1 MEPTIDTTLPDDSTI
16 ENPEGEE
23 SFVSSGAALDSMEV
37 AEDVKVS
44 AYQVVPGEDNKVSYA
59 ALTDETASITY
70 MENTVDDDG
79 TVNKES
85 EKILF
90 KVTPAKGKVLTK
102 VEYALAENEEGLT
115 AEPALKPATGTIGA
129 NTQYEIPDKVE
140 ALIKDKKVVG
150 IYITTKEEEYTVNFT
165 AGSSASGA
173 KVYLKNAEGKYDF
186 AGSASTQATVKYS
199 DRDSLAFAVTGLGET
214 ADGAKVTVSNGA
226 VSSATP
232 GTEGEVKYLEYTLKL
247 SEAKSLSDKDSVT
260 VTLDKTVAAA
270 VVLADLKVDSNVT
283 VAKPDASLDTYKDHK
298 ELAAGS
304 YAAGDKIAF
313 TVTAKKNY
321 KVVAPV
327 AYWTTDEDAETK
339 NELTVASKDET
350 VGENKVTV
358 YEIDLSG
365 ITQDANLHVAIEAE
379 LDGEEADVKTISFT
393 AENGHVKVT
402 GTPVDENLAG
412 GSDKFEAGT
421 SYKFQVEPDDGYAV
435 TKIEAVFTKTYA
447 DDTTKDETYVI
458 DADGNKLADDS
469 DLYPFNSETEMTALF
484 EGTDTVEEKSVK
496 WTTRKVELKITTEVE
511 TSVLE
516 AEVTFESEGC
526 YAKDKTKGAYGVE
539 VKTEEGKVEKKE
551 GTEEDEEIYTVKPG
565 TEYLEFAVTG
575 AKTAPEVTVAGKVY
589 EAEDGF
595 TYRVPAVNLSEKT
608 KVVIKRKANNVRVY
622 FNGAGSIVTTVT
634 DLDAEYDA
642 ANGTPSKLPE
652 GYDTQAAYAVNADA
666 NIKITGKMASG
677 TKANIQKV
685 TYRVGDEGADL
696 DAEVKKDGTFEIKA
710 EASGNVHV
718 FVAKSTDKKIE
729 LTNVDYD
736 IEDGVYHVKN
746 YLTTI
751 NAKVYSGEA
760 ALPLFAASV
769 KDGTKNAATKAVINK
784 DDNSLAE
791 IKVDSREFNK
801 VLTVTLTTLED
812 RTPVT
817 FQIKTDTPV
826 ASVEYASDEIQ
837 EGKLT
842 LPVDTVFST
851 NVTMTADSAPIGNLD
866 VAVIGAAETEIK
878 GDIKTTD
885 DTNVA
890 AEFDDGVLTIT
901 TLPSKDGAGK
911 ADAAKIVLYDKM
923 NENKIVEGSAIVLS
937 TGKAIVLGENVVPDA
952 KLSETNASS
961 ANSLRVEIKPVA
973 NLGKLP
979 NVGRLYYKVDVDA
992 SGVTAAN
999 ADIVSAI
1006 KEQVSK
1012 LGKYY
1017 SMAKLDADGG
1027 ITLQVVPDVVK
1038 NEECV
1043 GAKAEGFGVK
1053 VTLVQTFDEGTAT
1066 DANVITGAV
1075 KDLGTASTK
1084 DPYFEDTKTGKLK
1097 VKNGT
1102 TTINTG
1108 DTNWVSVAEPQ
1119 FDKNADYTDVKVD
1132 FVDVKT
1138 GKRRTPTGM
1147 EVGYN
1152 AVTNKVV
1159 VRFKNKNS
1167 NYYTYN
1173 TKSGTAYK
1181 DLGVKVT
1188 AKTQSTGYGVSGTV
1202 KLTVVNGIE
1211 NISAGAQPYAL
1222 KTKDKA
1228 STFKVAV
1235 DLNGSSDNKEYAPKK
1250 KNVEYEIV
1258 SAGTELY
1265 GNTEADLENKAPAKA
1280 AASITL
1286 KNGKTVDGVSVKNGT
1301 VTIAKEYE
1309 LAKNA
1314 ADNQFKVLVKAND
1327 YTGNTVVGLTEVIE
1341 ITGQNRA
1348 LGKLTVVKV
1357 GYDDNEAE
1365 IGTPVTGS
1373 VAEVTQLEDAE
1384 YRAVLL
1390 KDDAE
1395 LTSKGYYVLD
1405 YNNIVN
1411 PDEVSFTPAKGN
1423 VYVDEYGYIHVK
1435 KFGKAAIVAADK
1447 SDPKNNKT
1455 EKLNMEF
1462 KQTSSK
1468 LILEI
1473 TQMKDSTLENAVSPS
1488 FYTTDVKFT
1497 GNNVTYFGVNV
1508 VDDSE
1513 DHNEVALSD
1522 VKLGFKNLKN
1532 VTPKKAEDWRSGQ
1545 QRFQYVVA
1553 TTGKTGT
1560 ITFNSKLCG
1569 KADYTLTNE
1578 LTIDKNMKAPKF
1590 ALTKGAKIVAGSNQ
1604 LWSYTVSGT
1613 KTDNF
1618 EGKYVM
1624 LSVDDTKKNPKNI
1637 TSVFTYGGQ
1646 RYLDRALPIRS
1657 GSMLEI
1663 GVNAIDAG
1671 NYNLVAAVGTL
1682 KDGVFTQEY
1691 ADAKIVV
1698 KVAKK
1703 GSLNLKVTGS
1713 YTLDPQ
1719 VASTVKLQYN
1729 EKDGLAYFANDPD
1742 KDGNYAKNAISD
1754 HKENKFNYYF
1764 EVKENDEYVG
1774 QGVLG
1779 TIGLKST
1786 LTKEEV
1792 DALVADTK
1800 SPDLTGFISVYN
1812 AGKQMDVKITV
1823 KFKSFA
1829 KSIKAVATP
1838 VLAGKDVTVDIA
1850 LYNGKEYL
1858 PVKDYSL
1865 TVADSFEKV
1874 GLVNGPTDEKGNV
1887 LYGDM
1892 RLRSTNLTDGKKDIT
1907 ILAIP
1912 ANNTLYK
1919 DNKQADP
1926 VEVKVKLTVA
1936 KANLKNKAVITKGLD
1951 KWVVSSKD
1959 YVGPTE
1965 AHTAGAWKND
1975 SITYS
1980 FKNRLSIKENTKIN
1994 VEWDAEK
2001 FPYVSLASDSYSV
2014 EKNLQTLTAELDK
2027 AKLVEAVASDKKL
2040 KWGGKIT
2047 VSATLSYAGTAE
2059 DEAYNPGLEK
2069 DTVKLTITLPKTE
2082 PAASKTEADFKKLE
2096 TSIQNMVETMSAYY
2110 QKLGTWDYAECNE
2123 DIRSRIEGI
2132 ILEEADGATVDVN
2145 VTYKADNQGK
2155 EPEGQASVYTVVVKD
2170 IYTHDFTANP
2180 EMTVN
2185 SVWSRISSL
2194 SAGNWAAAKTD
2205 AAVKDLFILNET
2217 TSTADYAAMIRS
2229 MLVAKGGLTN
2239 NISIRVDLQKNGLK
2253 APTTKAAGY
2262 YNVNVTLTDKSVA
2275 PNENYS
2281 SRKHTLTDKV
2291 EYNINKIETA
2301 DAVETRVQTKLE
2313 KPEMI
2318 KELIGKAWEEVAE
2331 PGALL
2336 TDSKVVEKLEAK
2348 AAELILAEA
2357 KKLVEADTDTS
2368 TANVNVTVKGLK
2380 EDEAT
2385 EKTVALTI
2393 AGNQLTGIKYTL
2405 VLADSTEG
2413 AAKKEIEIA
2422 VDQSSLTIAPDNFQ
2436 TLDQL
2441 KAEAAKINLISGAA
2455 DEEAVKDAVA
2465 KKIAELKK
2473 NPAIDLSKMV
2483 VTVVDGSFT
2492 APEGDMD
2499 GIVSVKVNFT
2509 GEDAPETEISNI
2521 VILAKGDDFEVENPD
2536 GDKDEDQ
2543 IAAEKEILRV
2553 KSAITAKL
2561 SAATLGKMIVD
2572 LNNDENGDGVTLTT
2586 VKAAIAE
2593 LVKGVLGSGYA
2604 EVTSDGI
2611 DFGETK
2617 EINPPANASIEYM
2630 LPGFTVTFK
2639 GTADG
2644 AEEQTVEI
2652 AEKNLGKME
2661 AFQSFNEAKAA
2672 LEAWAKNTLTLG
2684 HIEGLEAEND
2694 VTSGFTSGTV
2704 EKLVT
2709 AVNKAIDDANVIT
2722 NTSIKVDN
2730 AAEDTEGDNK
2740 TAYKA
2745 GTGDIAFAVT
2755 SWKVTLTG
2763 ETPDSGN
2770 APSENAYVNI
2780 NIKTEEA
2787 TPAVKAVTF
2796 KSVDEAEIKYKDVAI
2811 DGDGSTAAAPVKIE
2825 VSGDKRTVEIK
2836 LNDLDV
2842 TEGAKNDA
2850 DYQAVTWAATDGSG
2864 NKLDEGIAIS
2874 DDGTLNIPLTAA
2886 GTSAADR
2893 TKTVKVV
2900 ATSVKPGV
2908 DGTTKV
2914 SSKDLYIKLTFVP
2927 EVTGLTIEGSDFIE
2941 LDADG
2946 NSAGAGIEYTAKLA
2960 GNHLLGTD
2968 AESML
2973 EWTTDGLG
2981 KDGVEGATVATVD
2994 GKTNKV
3000 TVKLTNAAKLVGTQ
3014 KLVVATKTG
3023 NDGLT
3028 EKATTATK
3036 DITVRQFTEKNT
3048 PTIKLG
3054 EAEGVTLGTLG
3065 SNEKTQKITVT
3076 GKDVMIPLTID
3087 GDAVENRSWTFAK
3100 SGADVASVDGITIE
3114 PATKKAPAMLVIDNT
3129 VPAMADEVV
3138 EGDKVTTP
3146 AKTITLTA
3154 TAAADGAQTGVETT
3168 LTAALVIEKELTDVK
3183 LVKTV
3188 EAEGNVT
3195 EDKTDDGK
3203 GNISADFDDENG
3215 TTVVLATRFEGKHV
3229 TASDEVGKMSYK
3241 LSRMT
3246 KNLAATLSSDK
3257 TTGKAT
3263 VTIDKESKV
3272 RAGFVEVAATWTDGE
3287 GENKQTFTATRV
3299 IRLTDPKA
3307 ARDITAT
3314 EGKDDEEKGEK
3325 AKAIIIA
3332 NDEATFSQ
3340 TYTVTNLPAETS
3352 VDWTVSTTNT
3362 AIADQVKMVS
3372 ATGALTLSNLTDW
3385 TAGTYTATVKAVWTE
3400 GGARYEQSLPV
3411 TITVKAVV
3419 NDIIV
3424 NNGENE
3430 LTKEGDGYKLE
3441 LGTDQKDSI
3450 TLTPSAAGVRLAE
3463 NASVKITAKVAD
3475 TNETGLAVKANA
3487 DGTVTISVEEG
3498 ATIEKEKSVD
3508 VTFSIEKSA
3517 DDATGL
3523 IVVPDEVTK
3532 TVTISTKEA
3541 TE

>member
-1 MEPTIDTTLPDDSTI
+1 MEPTIDTTAS
-16 ENPEGEE
+16 EE
-23 SFVSSGAALDSMEV
+23 IPADTTDEASSDLTMDGSALDSMEV

-44 AYQVVPGEDNKVSYA
+44 AYQVVPGEENKVSYE
-59 ALTDETASITY
+59 ALSEETASITY

-79 TVNKES
+79 SVNKES

-115 AEPALKPATGTIGA
+115 AEPALKGATGAIGA

-140 ALIKDKKVVG
+140 TLIKDKKVVG
-150 IYITTKEEEYTVNFT
+150 IYITTEEEKYTVKFA
-165 AGSSASGA
+165 AGSNASGA
-173 KVYLKNAEGKYDF
+173 KAYLKNAEGKYDF
-186 AGSASTQATVKYS
+186 AGSNANQTEVKYS
-199 DRDSLAFAVTGLGET
+199 DRDSLTFAVTGLGET
-214 ADGAKVTVSNGA
+214 ADEAKVTADNGSVSGGTA
-226 VSSATP
+226 
-232 GTEGEVKYLEYTLKL
+232 GTEGEVKYLEYTLTL
-247 SEAKSLSDKDSVT
+247 SEAKGLSGGGTVT
-260 VTLDKTVAAA
+260 VTFDKTAAA
-270 VVLADLKVDSNVT
+270 AITLASADFVTGANVT
-283 VAKPDASLDTYKDHK
+283 VAKPDASLEAYKDHK
-298 ELAAGS
+298 ELKADAS

-313 TVTAKKNY
+313 TATAKTNY
-321 KVVAPV
+321 KVVAPA
-327 AYWTTDEDAETK
+327 AYWTVDEDAETENK
-339 NELTVASKDET
+339 LTVSSKEET

-358 YEIDLSG
+358 YEIDLAG
-365 ITQDANLHVAIEAE
+365 ITQDANLHVEIGAE
-379 LDGEEADVKTISFT
+379 LDDEKDAVKTVSFT

-402 GTPVDENLAG
+402 GTPVNKDLAG
-412 GSDKFEAGT
+412 GSDKFETGT
-421 SYKFQVEPDDGYAV
+421 SYAFKVEPDDGYAV

-447 DDTTKDETYVI
+447 DDTTKDETYTI
-458 DADGNKLADDS
+458 GEDGNKLADDS
-469 DLYPFNSETEMTALF
+469 DLYPFNSETAMTALF

-496 WTTRKVELKITTEVE
+496 WTARKVELKITTEVE

-516 AEVTFESEGC
+516 AEVTFESEGS
-526 YAKDKTKGAYGVE
+526 YAADTAKGAYGVE

-575 AKTAPEVTVAGKVY
+575 AKSAPEVTVAGKAY
-589 EAEDGF
+589 EAEEGF
-595 TYRVPAVNLSEKT
+595 TYRVPAVNLSEET
-608 KVVIKRKANNVRVY
+608 KVVIKRKANDVRVN
-622 FNGAGSIVTTVT
+622 FNGVGSIATTVT
-634 DLDAEYDA
+634 DLDAEINA
-642 ANGTPSKLPE
+642 ASGTPSKLPD
-652 GYDTQAAYAVNADA
+652 GYDTQAAFTVNADA
-666 NIKITGKMASG
+666 NIKITGKMALG
-677 TKANIQKV
+677 MKANIQKV
-685 TYRVGDEGADL
+685 TYRVGDEGADQE
-696 DAEVKKDGTFEIKA
+696 AEVKKDGTFEIRA
-710 EASGNVHV
+710 EASDDVHV
-718 FVAKSTDKKIE
+718 FVVKSTDKKIE

-769 KDGTKNAATKAVINK
+769 KDGTKNAATKAVISK
-784 DDNSLAE
+784 DDYSLAE

-826 ASVEYASDEIQ
+826 ASVAYASEEIQ
-837 EGKLT
+837 DGKLT

-851 NVTMTADSAPIGNLD
+851 NVTMTADSAPIDNLD

-878 GDIKTTD
+878 DASVTGNASVETY
-885 DTNVA
+885 
-890 AEFDDGVLTIT
+890 FDDGVLTIT
-901 TLPSKDGAGK
+901 TLPSGKDGAGK

-923 NENKIVEGSAIVLS
+923 NDNKIVEGSAIVLS
-937 TGKAIVLGENVVPDA
+937 TDKAVVLGENVIPDA

-961 ANSLRVEIKPVA
+961 ANSLRVEVKPVA

-979 NVGRLYYKVDVDA
+979 NVGSLYYKVDVDA
-992 SGVTAAN
+992 SGVSAAN

-1006 KEQVSK
+1006 KAQVSS
-1012 LGKYY
+1012 LRKYY
-1017 SMAKLDADGG
+1017 PMEELDAAGG

-1038 NEECV
+1038 GEECV

-1053 VTLVQTFDEGTAT
+1053 VTLVQTFDNMPAG
-1066 DANVITGAV
+1066 DANIITGAV
-1075 KDLGTASTK
+1075 KDLGAASTK

-1108 DTNWVSVAEPQ
+1108 DTNWISVAEPQ
-1119 FDKNADYTDVKVD
+1119 FDKNADYTDVNVS

-1138 GKRRTPTGM
+1138 GLPKTPYGM
-1147 EVGYN
+1147 AVDYN

-1159 VRFKNKNS
+1159 VRFNGKN
-1167 NYYTYN
+1167 NYYSYN
-1173 TKSGTAYK
+1173 TKSNTTYK

-1211 NISAGAQPYAL
+1211 SISADAQPYAL
-1222 KTKDKA
+1222 KIKDKV
-1228 STFKVAV
+1228 STFKVAI
-1235 DLNGSSDNKEYAPKK
+1235 DLNRSSYNNNKEYAPKK
-1250 KNVEYEIV
+1250 KNVDYEIV
-1258 SAGTELY
+1258 SAGTYLDED
-1265 GNTEADLENKAPAKA
+1265 GNTEADLINKAPAKA
-1280 AASITL
+1280 AAAITL
-1286 KNGKTVDGVSVKNGT
+1286 KNGKTVAGVSVKNGT

-1314 ADNQFKVLVKAND
+1314 ADNRFKVLVKAND
-1327 YTGNTVVGLTEVIE
+1327 YAGNTVVGLTEEIE

-1357 GYDDNEAE
+1357 GHHDNDE

-1373 VAEVTQLEDAE
+1373 VAEVTHQDGCE

-1390 KDDAE
+1390 KGDAE

-1405 YNNIVN
+1405 YNNIVD
-1411 PDEVSFTPAKGN
+1411 PKEVNFTPAKGN

-1435 KFGKAAIVAADK
+1435 KFGKASIVAADK
-1447 SDPKNNKT
+1447 SDKNNKT
-1455 EKLNMEF
+1455 DKLNMEF

-1468 LILEI
+1468 LVLEI
-1473 TQMKDSTLENAVSPS
+1473 TQMKDSTLETAVRPS
-1488 FYTTDVKFT
+1488 FYSTDVKFS

-1513 DHNEVALSD
+1513 DHNKVALSD

-1532 VTPKKAEDWRSGQ
+1532 VTPKKDTDWRYGQ

-1590 ALTKGAKIVAGSNQ
+1590 ALTKGAKIVAGDSR
-1604 LWSYTVSGT
+1604 LWSYTVSGA

-1624 LSVDDTKKNPKNI
+1624 LSVDDTKKNPQDI
-1637 TSVFTYGGQ
+1637 TSVFNYGGQ
-1646 RYLDRALPIRS
+1646 RYIDRALPIRN

-1663 GVNAIDAG
+1663 GVNAINAG

-1682 KDGVFTQEY
+1682 ENGVFTQEY

-1742 KDGNYAKNAISD
+1742 KDGNYAKNAIID

-1764 EVKENDEYVG
+1764 EVKENDEYADE
-1774 QGVLG
+1774 GVLG
-1779 TIGLKST
+1779 TIGLKNT

-1792 DALVADTK
+1792 DALVADPK

-1812 AGKQMDVKITV
+1812 AGKQVDVKITI

-1838 VLAGKDVTVDIA
+1838 VLAGNDVTVDIA

-1865 TVADSFEKV
+1865 TVADSFEKA
-1874 GLVNGPTDEKGNV
+1874 GLVNGPTNEKGEV
-1887 LYGDM
+1887 LYGDI
-1892 RLRSTNLTDGKKDIT
+1892 RLTSKTLTDGKKDIT
-1907 ILAIP
+1907 ILATP

-1926 VEVKVKLTVA
+1926 VEVNVKLTVA

-1965 AHTAGAWKND
+1965 AHVAGAWKND
-1975 SITYS
+1975 AITYS
-1980 FKNRLSIKENTKIN
+1980 FKNRLSVKEGTKIN

-2110 QKLGTWDYAECNE
+2110 QKLMPEDYAWYNE

-2132 ILEEADGATVDVN
+2132 VLDEANGATVDVN
-2145 VTYKADNQGK
+2145 VDYTAENKGK
-2155 EPEGQASVYTVVVKD
+2155 EPEGQASVYTVTVKD

-2180 EMTVN
+2180 EMTVDT
-2185 SVWSRISSL
+2185 VWSRISRL
-2194 SAGNWAAAKTD
+2194 SASNWAAAKTD
-2205 AAVKDLFILNET
+2205 AATKDFFLLDET
-2217 TSTADYAAMIRS
+2217 TSTADYAAMIRN

-2239 NISIRVDLQKNGLK
+2239 NISIRVDLLKDGLK
-2253 APTTKAAGY
+2253 APTTKANGY

-2275 PNENYS
+2275 PNEKYT
-2281 SRKHTLTDKV
+2281 RKHTLTNSV
-2291 EYNINKIETA
+2291 YYNINAIETA
-2301 DAVETRVQTKLE
+2301 GVVETRVKSALTNTDT
-2313 KPEMI
+2313 I
-2318 KELIGKAWEEVAE
+2318 KELLGKAWEAVAT
-2331 PGALL
+2331 PGAEFSDEETL
-2336 TDSKVVEKLEAK
+2336 KALEAK
-2348 AAELILAEA
+2348 VAELILAKA
-2357 KKLVEADTDTS
+2357 KELVEADTNTS
-2368 TANVNVTVKGLK
+2368 TANVNVTVKELK
-2380 EDEAT
+2380 ADEAT

-2413 AAKKEIEIA
+2413 AVKKEIEIA
-2422 VDQSSLTIAPDNFQ
+2422 VNQSDLTVAPDNFQ
-2436 TLDQL
+2436 TIDQL
-2441 KAEAAKINLISGAA
+2441 KTEAAKINLIPNAA
-2455 DEEAVKDAVA
+2455 DEEAVKEAVA

-2492 APEGDMD
+2492 APEGDVD

-2509 GEDAPETEISNI
+2509 GKDDSETAISNI
-2521 VILAKGDDFEVENPD
+2521 VILATGDDFEVENPD
-2536 GDKDEDQ
+2536 DEMTDEE
-2543 IAAEKEILRV
+2543 IAEAKELARV

-2561 SAATLGKMIVD
+2561 SVAALRKMIVD
-2572 LNNDENGDGVTLTT
+2572 LKEETIDTNA
-2586 VKAAIAE
+2586 VKGKIVE
-2593 LVKGVLGSGYA
+2593 LVNDVLPDTYA
-2604 EVTSDGI
+2604 DAVAADI
-2611 DFGETK
+2611 DFGEATI
-2617 EINPPANASIEYM
+2617 ETPADASTDYK
-2630 LPGFTVTFK
+2630 LPAFTVKFK
-2639 GTADG
+2639 KSATG
-2644 AEEQTVEI
+2644 ATEQNVEI
-2652 AEKNLGKME
+2652 AEKNLGKLA
-2661 AFQSFNEAKAA
+2661 AFQSFDEAKAA
-2672 LEAWAKNTLTLG
+2672 LTAWAKNTLTLG
-2684 HIEGLEAEND
+2684 HIEGLAVDDSGIDNGFKD
-2694 VTSGFTSGTV
+2694 VTSLKAAVKSAIEEAEVVTNASFTV
-2704 EKLVT
+2704 
-2709 AVNKAIDDANVIT
+2709 ANEAE
-2722 NTSIKVDN
+2722 SI
-2730 AAEDTEGDNK
+2730 EGDNK
-2740 TAYKA
+2740 TTYKS
-2745 GTGDIAFAVT
+2745 GTGDIAYEVT
-2755 SWKVTLTG
+2755 NWKVTLTG
-2763 ETPDSGN
+2763 VDESSRQ
-2770 APSENAYVNI
+2770 APTQDAYVD
-2780 NIKTEEA
+2780 IKIMTEEA

-2796 KSVDEAEIKYKDVAI
+2796 ASVDDKKIAYGESGTITGE
-2811 DGDGSTAAAPVKIE
+2811 GSAAGTPVEIE
-2825 VSGDKRTVEIK
+2825 VSGNKTTVEIK
-2836 LNDLDV
+2836 LNALDV
-2842 TEGAKNDA
+2842 TDGAKNDA
-2850 DYQAVTWAATDGSG
+2850 DYQAVTWAATDSTG
-2864 NKLDEGIAIS
+2864 NKLDEEIAIS
-2874 DDGTLNIPLTAA
+2874 NDGTLNIPLTAA

-2908 DGTTKV
+2908 DGTNQVK
-2914 SSKDLYIKLTFVP
+2914 SADLYIKLTFVP
-2927 EVTGLTIEGSDFIE
+2927 EVTDLTINGSDFIE
-2941 LDADG
+2941 LDKDG
-2946 NSAGAGIEYTAKLA
+2946 NSGENITYTATMN
-2960 GNHLLGTD
+2960 GNHLFATD

-2973 EWTTDGLG
+2973 DWTTDGLG
-2981 KDGVEGATVATVD
+2981 KDGVTGAEVTTVD
-2994 GKTNKV
+2994 GKTDKV
-3000 TVKLTNAAKLVGTQ
+3000 TVKLASAKDLVGKQ
-3014 KLVVATKTG
+3014 NLVVATKTG
-3023 NDGLT
+3023 EDGLT
-3028 EKATTATK
+3028 EKAVTETK
-3036 DITVRQFTEKNT
+3036 DITVRQFDDKNM

-3054 EAEGVTLGTLG
+3054 EAEGVEIGTLG
-3065 SNEKTQKITVT
+3065 SDENTSKITVT
-3076 GKDVMIPLTID
+3076 GGEVKIPLSID
-3087 GDAVENRSWTFAK
+3087 GDALENRTWTFEK
-3100 SGADVASVDGITIE
+3100 SGSDVSSIDGIKIK
-3114 PATKKAPAMLVIDNT
+3114 PATKKSPAMLVIDNT
-3129 VPAMADEVV
+3129 VPAMADEVTE
-3138 EGDKVTTP
+3138 EGSVKTP
-3146 AKTITLTA
+3146 AKKITLTA
-3154 TAAADGAQTGVETT
+3154 TATASGAQTGVETT
-3168 LTAALVIEKELTDVK
+3168 LTAALVIEKELTGVK
-3183 LVKTV
+3183 LVKTSG
-3188 EAEGNVT
+3188 ESGSET
-3195 EDKTDDGK
+3195 EDTDDTGI

-3215 TTVVLATRFEGKHV
+3215 TAVVLATRFEGNHV
-3229 TASDEVGKMSYK
+3229 TASEELAKMSYK
-3241 LSRMT
+3241 LSRKT
-3246 KNLAATLSSDK
+3246 KNLNATLTSDNA
-3257 TTGKAT
+3257 TGKVT
-3263 VTIDKESKV
+3263 VTIDKESMV

-3307 ARDITAT
+3307 ARDIILANSE
-3314 EGKDDEEKGEK
+3314 EGKTGDKITVADAEE
-3325 AKAIIIA
+3325 
-3332 NDEATFSQ
+3332 TLSQ
-3340 TYTVTNLPAETS
+3340 TYTITNLPEDTN
-3352 VDWTVSTTNT
+3352 VDWTAETKDA
-3362 AIADQVKMVS
+3362 AISDKVAMDS
-3372 ATGALTLSNLTDW
+3372 ATGALTLSGLKNW
-3385 TAGTYTATVKAVWTE
+3385 TAGVHTATVKAAWTE
-3400 GGARYEQSLPV
+3400 NGVKYEKSLPV

-3419 NDIIV
+3419 NGIMVKVGDT
-3424 NNGENE
+3424 E
-3430 LTKEGDGYKLE
+3430 LTEEGEGYKLE
-3441 LGTDQKDSI
+3441 LSAEQEGTVV
-3450 TLTPSAAGVRLAE
+3450 LTPEAIGVRLTGNEKVTIKAE
-3463 NASVKITAKVAD
+3463 V
-3475 TNETGLAVKANA
+3475 TGTVNGFTLKANS
-3487 DGTVTISVEEG
+3487 DGTVTISASNADEG
-3498 ATIEKEKSVD
+3498 TSRENCTATFTIEATTEED
-3508 VTFSIEKSA
+3508 
-3517 DDATGL
+3517 TGL
-3523 IVVPDEVTK
+3523 TAVPEEVTK
-3532 TVTISTKEA
+3532 TVTITAAAAEESA
-3541 TE
+3541 

>member
-1 MEPTIDTTLPDDSTI
+1 MEPTIDTTAS
-16 ENPEGEE
+16 EE
-23 SFVSSGAALDSMEV
+23 IPADTTDEASSDLTMDGSALDSMEV

-44 AYQVVPGEDNKVSYA
+44 AYQVVPGEENKVSYE
-59 ALTDETASITY
+59 ALSEETASITY

-90 KVTPAKGKVLTK
+90 KVTPAEGKVLTK

-115 AEPALKPATGTIGA
+115 AEPALKGATGAIGA

-140 ALIKDKKVVG
+140 TLIKDKKVVG
-150 IYITTKEEEYTVNFT
+150 IYITTEEEKYTVKFA
-165 AGSSASGA
+165 AGSNASGA
-173 KVYLKNAEGKYDF
+173 KAYLKNAEGKYDF
-186 AGSASTQATVKYS
+186 AGSGANQTEVKYS
-199 DRDSLAFAVTGLGET
+199 DRDSLTFAVTGLGET
-214 ADGAKVTVSNGA
+214 ADEAKVTADNGS

-232 GTEGEVKYLEYTLKL
+232 GTEGEVTYLEYTLKL
-247 SEAKSLSDKDSVT
+247 SEAKNLSDKDSVT

-270 VVLADLKVDSNVT
+270 IALAAGDLKVDSNVT
-283 VAKPDASLDTYKDHK
+283 VAKPDASLEAYKDHK
-298 ELAAGS
+298 ELKADAS

-313 TVTAKKNY
+313 TATAKTNY
-321 KVVAPV
+321 KVVAPA
-327 AYWTTDEDAETK
+327 AYWTVDEDAETENK
-339 NELTVASKDET
+339 LTVSSKEET

-358 YEIDLSG
+358 YEIDLAG
-365 ITQDANLHVAIEAE
+365 ITQDANLHVEIGAE
-379 LDGEEADVKTISFT
+379 LDDEKDAVKTVSFT

-402 GTPVDENLAG
+402 GTPVNKDLAG
-412 GSDKFEAGT
+412 GSDKFETGT
-421 SYKFQVEPDDGYAV
+421 SYAFKVEPDDGYAV

-447 DDTTKDETYVI
+447 DDTTKDETYTI
-458 DADGNKLADDS
+458 DEDGNKLADDS
-469 DLYPFNSETEMTALF
+469 DLYPFNSETTMTALF

-496 WTTRKVELKITTEVE
+496 WTARKVELKITTEVE

-516 AEVTFESEGC
+516 AEVTFESEGS
-526 YAKDKTKGAYGVE
+526 YVADTAKGAYGVE

-575 AKTAPEVTVAGKVY
+575 AKSAPEVTVAGKAY
-589 EAEDGF
+589 EAEEGF
-595 TYRVPAVNLSEKT
+595 TYRVPAVNLSEET
-608 KVVIKRKANNVRVY
+608 KVVIKRKANNVRVN
-622 FNGAGSIVTTVT
+622 FNGAGSIDTTVT
-634 DLDAEYDA
+634 DLDAEINA
-642 ANGTPSKLPE
+642 ASGTPSKLPE
-652 GYDTQAAYAVNADA
+652 GYDTQAAFTVNADA
-666 NIKITGKMASG
+666 NIKITGEMASG
-677 TKANIQKV
+677 MKANIQKV
-685 TYRVGDEGADL
+685 TYRVGDEGADQE
-696 DAEVKKDGTFEIKA
+696 AEVKKDGTFEIRA
-710 EASGNVHV
+710 EASDDVHV
-718 FVAKSTDKKIE
+718 FVVKSTDKKIE
-729 LTNVDYD
+729 LTKVDYD

-769 KDGTKNAATKAVINK
+769 KDGTKNAATKAVISK

-826 ASVEYASDEIQ
+826 ASVAYASEEIQ
-837 EGKLT
+837 DGKLT

-851 NVTMTADSAPIGNLD
+851 NVTMTADSAPIDNLD

-878 GDIKTTD
+878 DASVTGNASVETS
-885 DTNVA
+885 
-890 AEFDDGVLTIT
+890 FDDGVLTIT
-901 TLPSKDGAGK
+901 TLPSGKDGAGK

-937 TGKAIVLGENVVPDA
+937 TDKAVVLGENVVPDA

-979 NVGRLYYKVDVDA
+979 NVGSLWYKVDVDA

-999 ADIVSAI
+999 ADIVNAI
-1006 KEQVSK
+1006 KAQVNS

-1017 SMAKLDADGG
+1017 PMAELDADGG

-1038 NEECV
+1038 GEECV

-1053 VTLVQTFDEGTAT
+1053 VTLVQTFDAMPAG
-1066 DANVITGAV
+1066 DANTITGAV

-1138 GKRRTPTGM
+1138 GKRRYPTGM
-1147 EVGYN
+1147 EVDYN

-1159 VRFKNKNS
+1159 VRFDGKKG
-1167 NYYTYN
+1167 YYYNN
-1173 TKSGTAYK
+1173 TKSSTTYK

-1211 NISAGAQPYAL
+1211 NIVADAQPYAL
-1222 KTKDKA
+1222 KVKDKA

-1235 DLNGSSDNKEYAPKK
+1235 DLNGTIYNKEYAPKK

-1258 SAGTELY
+1258 SAGTDLY
-1265 GNTEADLENKAPAKA
+1265 GNTEAELVNKAPAKA
-1280 AASITL
+1280 AAAITL
-1286 KNGKTVDGVSVKNGT
+1286 KNGKTVAGVSVKNGT
-1301 VTIAKEYE
+1301 VTVAKEYE

-1314 ADNQFKVLVKAND
+1314 ADNRFKVLVKAND
-1327 YTGNTVVGLTEVIE
+1327 YAGNTVVGLTEVIE

-1373 VAEVTQLEDAE
+1373 VAEVTHQGGYE

-1395 LTSKGYYVLD
+1395 PTSKGYYVLD
-1405 YNNIVN
+1405 RNNIVD
-1411 PDEVSFTPAKGN
+1411 PKEVNFTPAKGN

-1435 KFGKAAIVAADK
+1435 KFGKASIVAADK
-1447 SDPKNNKT
+1447 SDKNNKT
-1455 EKLNMEF
+1455 DKLNMEF

-1473 TQMKDSTLENAVSPS
+1473 TQMKDSTLETAVRPS
-1488 FYTTDVKFT
+1488 FYSTDVKFS

-1513 DHNEVALSD
+1513 DHNKVALSD

-1532 VTPKKAEDWRSGQ
+1532 VTPKKDTDWRYGQ

-1590 ALTKGAKIVAGSNQ
+1590 ALTKGAKIVAGDSR
-1604 LWSYTVSGT
+1604 LWSYTVSGA

-1624 LSVDDTKKNPKNI
+1624 LSVDDTKKNPQDI
-1637 TSVFTYGGQ
+1637 TSVFNYGGQ
-1646 RYLDRALPIRS
+1646 RYIDRALPIRN

-1663 GVNAIDAG
+1663 GVNAINAG

-1682 KDGVFTQEY
+1682 ENGVFTQEY

-1742 KDGNYAKNAISD
+1742 KDGNYAKNAIID
-1754 HKENKFNYYF
+1754 HKENKFNHYF
-1764 EVKENDEYVG
+1764 EVKADEEKG
-1774 QGVLG
+1774 EDVLG

-1792 DALVADTK
+1792 DALVADPK

-1812 AGKQMDVKITV
+1812 AGKQVDVKITI

-1838 VLAGKDVTVDIA
+1838 VLAGNDVTVDIA

-1865 TVADSFEKV
+1865 TVADSFEKA
-1874 GLVNGPTDEKGNV
+1874 GLVNGPTDKDGKV

-1892 RLRSTNLTDGKKDIT
+1892 RLTSKTLTDGKKDIT
-1907 ILAIP
+1907 ILATP

-1919 DNKQADP
+1919 ENKQADP

-1951 KWVVSSKD
+1951 KWVVSSRD

-1965 AHTAGAWKND
+1965 AHTAGAWRND

-1994 VEWDAEK
+1994 VEWDAAK
-2001 FPYVSLASDSYSV
+2001 FPYVNLSSDSYSV

-2110 QKLGTWDYAECNE
+2110 QKLMPWDYAWYNE
-2123 DIRSRIEGI
+2123 DIRSRIESI
-2132 ILEEADGATVDVN
+2132 VLDEANGATVDVN
-2145 VTYKADNQGK
+2145 VDYTAENKGK
-2155 EPEGQASVYTVVVKD
+2155 EPEGQASVYTVTVKD

-2180 EMTVN
+2180 EMTVDT
-2185 SVWSRISSL
+2185 VWSRISSL
-2194 SAGNWAAAKTD
+2194 SASNWAAAKTD
-2205 AAVKDLFILNET
+2205 AATKDLFLLDET
-2217 TSTADYAAMIRS
+2217 TSTADYAAMIRN

-2239 NISIRVDLQKNGLK
+2239 NISIRVDLQKDGLK
-2253 APTTKAAGY
+2253 APTTKANGY

-2275 PNENYS
+2275 PNEKYT
-2281 SRKHTLTDKV
+2281 RKHTLTNSV
-2291 EYNINKIETA
+2291 YYNINAIETA
-2301 DAVETRVQTKLE
+2301 GAVETRVKSALTNTDT
-2313 KPEMI
+2313 I
-2318 KELIGKAWEEVAE
+2318 KELLGKAWEAVAT
-2331 PGALL
+2331 PGAEFSDEETL
-2336 TDSKVVEKLEAK
+2336 KALEAK
-2348 AAELILAEA
+2348 VAELILAKA
-2357 KKLVEADTDTS
+2357 KELVEADTNTS
-2368 TANVNVTVKGLK
+2368 TANVNVTVKELK
-2380 EDEAT
+2380 ADEAT

-2393 AGNQLTGIKYTL
+2393 AGNELTGIKYTL

-2413 AAKKEIEIA
+2413 AVKKEIEIE
-2422 VDQSSLTIAPDNFQ
+2422 VDQSGLTVAPDNFQ
-2436 TLDQL
+2436 TLAQL
-2441 KAEAAKINLISGAA
+2441 KTEAAKINLIPNAA

-2473 NPAIDLSKMV
+2473 NPAIDLSKMDV
-2483 VTVVDGSFT
+2483 NVVDGSFT
-2492 APEGDMD
+2492 APEGDVD

-2509 GEDAPETEISNI
+2509 GKDDSETEISNI
-2521 VILAKGDDFEVENPD
+2521 VILATGDDFEVENPD
-2536 GDKDEDQ
+2536 DEMTDAE
-2543 IAAEKEILRV
+2543 IAEAKELARV

-2561 SAATLGKMIVD
+2561 SVAALRKMIVD
-2572 LNNDENGDGVTLTT
+2572 LKEETIDTNA
-2586 VKAAIAE
+2586 VKGKIVE
-2593 LVKGVLGSGYA
+2593 LVNDVLPDTYA
-2604 EVTSDGI
+2604 EAVAADI
-2611 DFGETK
+2611 DFGEATI
-2617 EINPPANASIEYM
+2617 ETPADASTDYK
-2630 LPGFTVTFK
+2630 LPAFTVKFK
-2639 GTADG
+2639 KSATG
-2644 AEEQTVEI
+2644 ATEQNVEI
-2652 AEKNLGKME
+2652 AEKNLGKLAE
-2661 AFQSFNEAKAA
+2661 FQSFDEAKAA
-2672 LEAWAKNTLTLG
+2672 LTAWAKNTLTLG
-2684 HIEGLEAEND
+2684 HIEGLEASGSGIESGFKD
-2694 VTSGFTSGTV
+2694 VTSLKAAVEREIKEAEVVTNASFT
-2704 EKLVT
+2704 VT
-2709 AVNKAIDDANVIT
+2709 NE
-2722 NTSIKVDN
+2722 
-2730 AAEDTEGDNK
+2730 AESTEGDNK
-2740 TAYKA
+2740 TTYKT
-2745 GTGDIAFAVT
+2745 GTGDIAYEVT

-2763 ETPDSGN
+2763 VDESSRQ
-2770 APSENAYVNI
+2770 APTQDAYVD
-2780 NIKTEEA
+2780 IKIMTEEA

-2796 KSVDEAEIKYKDVAI
+2796 ASVDDKKIAYGESGTITGE
-2811 DGDGSTAAAPVKIE
+2811 GSAAGTPVEIE
-2825 VSGDKRTVEIK
+2825 VSGNKTTVEIK
-2836 LNDLDV
+2836 LNALEV
-2842 TEGAKNDA
+2842 TDGAKNDA
-2850 DYQAVTWAATDGSG
+2850 DYQAVTWAATDSTG
-2864 NKLDEGIAIS
+2864 NKLDEEIAIS
-2874 DDGTLNIPLTAA
+2874 NDGTLNIPLTAA

-2908 DGTTKV
+2908 DGTNQVK
-2914 SSKDLYIKLTFVP
+2914 SADLYIKLTFVP
-2927 EVTGLTIEGSDFIE
+2927 EVTALTINGPDFIE
-2941 LDADG
+2941 LDKDG
-2946 NSAGAGIEYTAKLA
+2946 NSGENITYTATMT
-2960 GNHLLGTD
+2960 GNHLFDTD

-2973 EWTTDGLG
+2973 DWTTDGLG
-2981 KDGVEGATVATVD
+2981 KDGVTGATVTAVD

-3000 TVKLTNAAKLVGTQ
+3000 TVKLTSAKDLVGKQ
-3014 KLVVATKTG
+3014 NLVVATKTG
-3023 NDGLT
+3023 ESGLT
-3028 EKATTATK
+3028 EKAVTETK
-3036 DITVRQFTEKNT
+3036 EITVRQFDDKNM

-3054 EAEGVTLGTLG
+3054 EAEGVEIGTLG
-3065 SNEKTQKITVT
+3065 SDENTSKITVT
-3076 GKDVMIPLTID
+3076 GGEVKIPLSID
-3087 GDAVENRSWTFAK
+3087 GDALENRTWTFAK
-3100 SGADVASVDGITIE
+3100 SGDDVSSIDGIKIE
-3114 PATKKAPAMLVIDNT
+3114 PATKKSPAMLVIENT

-3138 EGDKVTTP
+3138 EDSAVKTP
-3146 AKTITLTA
+3146 AKKITLTA

-3168 LTAALVIEKELTDVK
+3168 LTAALVIEKELTGVK
-3183 LVKTV
+3183 LVKTK
-3188 EAEGNVT
+3188 EASGSET
-3195 EDKTDDGK
+3195 EDMDDTGI
-3203 GNISADFDDENG
+3203 GNISADFDYESG
-3215 TTVVLATRFEGKHV
+3215 TAVVLATRFEGNHV
-3229 TASDEVGKMSYK
+3229 TASEELAKMSYK
-3241 LSRMT
+3241 LSRKT
-3246 KNLAATLSSDK
+3246 KNLDADITPDK
-3257 TTGKAT
+3257 ATGKVT
-3263 VTIDKESKV
+3263 VTFDKESPV

-3307 ARDITAT
+3307 ARDIILANSE
-3314 EGKDDEEKGEK
+3314 EGKTADKITVADAEE
-3325 AKAIIIA
+3325 
-3332 NDEATFSQ
+3332 TLSQ
-3340 TYTVTNLPAETS
+3340 TYTITNLPEDTN
-3352 VDWTVSTTNT
+3352 VDWTAETKDA
-3362 AIADQVKMVS
+3362 AISDKVAMDS
-3372 ATGALTLSNLTDW
+3372 ANGALKLSDLNNW
-3385 TAGTYTATVKAVWTE
+3385 TAGVYKATVNAAWTE
-3400 GGARYEQSLPV
+3400 NGVKYEKSLPV

-3419 NDIIV
+3419 NGIMVKVEDT
-3424 NNGENE
+3424 E
-3430 LTKEGDGYKLE
+3430 LTEEGEGYKLE
-3441 LGTDQKDSI
+3441 LSAEQEGTVV
-3450 TLTPSAAGVRLAE
+3450 LTPEAIGVRLTGNEKVTIKAE
-3463 NASVKITAKVAD
+3463 VTGTVDGFTLKV
-3475 TNETGLAVKANA
+3475 NE
-3487 DGTVTISVEEG
+3487 DGTVTISAASEEAG
-3498 ATIEKEKSVD
+3498 TSRENCTATFKIE
-3508 VTFSIEKSA
+3508 
-3517 DDATGL
+3517 ATGKEDTGL
-3523 IVVPDEVTK
+3523 TAVPEEVTK
-3532 TVTISTKEA
+3532 TVTITAAA
-3541 TE
+3541 TEEST